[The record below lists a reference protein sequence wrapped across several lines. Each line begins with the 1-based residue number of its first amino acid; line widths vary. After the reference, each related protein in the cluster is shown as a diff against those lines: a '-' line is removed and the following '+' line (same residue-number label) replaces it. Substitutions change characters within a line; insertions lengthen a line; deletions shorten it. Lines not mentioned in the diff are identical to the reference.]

1 MMNPLVSVIVTAFER
16 KEFLMDALRSID
28 RQDVPQ
34 EVFEVILVK
43 NFSDKIIDNYCN
55 EKGITTIIMNGTIGE
70 YLSCAI
76 KKSKGNIIAFID
88 DDDEWVPE
96 KLGIVIKTFSANKDI
111 GYFHNNYF
119 YIDYSGKIVR
129 FKRNV
134 EGRKKYFSDFIFS
147 FANEAPSKLFQLD
160 VDFNSSCIAIR
171 KDIMLPFYDDL
182 SKIKSGPDAF
192 FFFLSLLSNVSVYVS
207 SRKLTKYRVHSMN
220 LSRSTEPAR
229 KEKEVNR
236 QLSALLALESI
247 FSVRPISNSISY
259 KTLEMLK
266 TEYEILSLIFSSSSK
281 LFVFNKLLQLMAYP
295 RSCSNPM
302 RIRVIMFSFLYL
314 ISGSF
319 SLKVFQDVLT

>member
-34 EVFEVILVK
+34 EMFEVILVK
-43 NFSDKIIDNYCN
+43 NFSDRIIDNYCN

-76 KKSKGNIIAFID
+76 KKSKGSIIAFID

-111 GYFHNNYF
+111 GYFHNSYF
-119 YIDYSGKIVR
+119 YINYSGKIIR
-129 FKRNV
+129 FKRNA
-134 EGRKKYFSDFIFS
+134 EGRKKKFSDFIFS

-171 KDIMLPFYDDL
+171 KDIILPFYYYL
-182 SKIKSGPDAF
+182 SKIKGGPDAF

-220 LSRSTEPAR
+220 LSRSTDLAR

-266 TEYEILSLIFSSSSK
+266 TEYEILSLIFSSGSK
-281 LFVFNKLLQLMAYP
+281 LFVFNRLLQLMAYP

-302 RIRVIMFSFLYL
+302 RIRVIMFSLLYL

-319 SLKVFQDVLT
+319 SLKVFQNILT